1 MTDGK
6 FKHPQKGIKMDRTT
20 ENIAALVPLEMMEHY
35 KHKHIHLDLDLL
47 FVKTIPFLLAKL
59 RDIKLINCKAILN
72 QSKKVQNG
80 LKSIVLDEV
89 RRFKVTS
96 AFTDNA
102 FKPLIV

>member
-1 MTDGK
+1 MN
-6 FKHPQKGIKMDRTT
+6 TT
-20 ENIAALVPLEMMEHY
+20 TKDILAPEPSEVRKYY
-35 KHKHIHLDLDLL
+35 KNVHLDLDLL